1 VSAGN
6 NFYEALGGQ
15 SARGGPGCPSLD
27 AGGGRG
33 VLNGVLESSA
43 TLHCVEGNNALGS
56 VPAGPAGEGSLST
69 RLHEHAALVI
79 QQAVRCHAARLT
91 YYMLLGIEAD
101 FGALSPPDSGREPAG
116 DMERYQH
123 AVGKE
128 LAVPVTGPEIEEA
141 SLNQDV
147 SSDSAAGDSGAAAV
161 SAPELATD
169 DPEAPAVVS
178 PQPGQAGSE
187 PPPEEAALLP
197 AVQEF
202 QQDHAAVRVDM
213 AACTI
218 QCTFRCYIG
227 KCIPDMF
234 AYKVNSFP
242 FIPVCLQVR

>member
-6 NFYEALGGQ
+6 TFYEALGSQ
-15 SARGGPGCPSLD
+15 SARGGGPGCPLLD
-27 AGGGRG
+27 AGGGGG

-43 TLHCVEGNNALGS
+43 TLHCVEVSNTPS
-56 VPAGPAGEGSLST
+56 PIPVGPAGEGSLST

-101 FGALSPPDSGREPAG
+101 FGALSPPDSGRQPAG

-123 AVGKE
+123 AAGKE
-128 LAVPVTGPEIEEA
+128 LAVSVTGPEIAEA
-141 SLNQDV
+141 FLNQDV
-147 SSDSAAGDSGAAAV
+147 SSDNGAAGV
-161 SAPELATD
+161 SASELASD
-169 DPEAPAVVS
+169 IAEAPAVVA

-197 AVQEF
+197 AVREF
-202 QQDHAAVRVDM
+202 QHDHAAVDM

-218 QCTFRCYIG
+218 QCAFRCYIG
-227 KCIPDMF
+227 KCIPDIRMHR
-234 AYKVNSFP
+234 K
-242 FIPVCLQVR
+242 